1 MDAWVGLGANLGER
15 HRTLDAAIAALAEL
29 PGTRL
34 IARSGL
40 WASPPQDATGP
51 DYLNAVA
58 RLDTRLAPHAL
69 LEAMQA
75 IETRFGRDRPY
86 PNAPRTLDLDL
97 LLAGDATIDDPLL
110 VVPHPRLHQRA
121 FVLRPMAEIDPD
133 VVVPGHG
140 PVRQCLPSVA
150 DQRCDPWPRRLP
162 PT

>member
-15 HRTLDAAIAALAEL
+15 QPTLDAAIAALAAL
-29 PGTRL
+29 PDTRL
-34 IARSGL
+34 VARSGL
-40 WASPPQDATGP
+40 WASPPHDATGP

-58 RLDTRLAPHAL
+58 RLDTRLSAQAL
-69 LEAMQA
+69 LAAMQS
-75 IETRFGRDRPY
+75 IEARFGRERPY

-97 LLAGDATIDDPLL
+97 LLAGDAILVEPSL

-140 PVRQCLPSVA
+140 PVRQCLQRVA
-150 DQRCDPWPRRLP
+150 DQRCDPWP
-162 PT
+162 